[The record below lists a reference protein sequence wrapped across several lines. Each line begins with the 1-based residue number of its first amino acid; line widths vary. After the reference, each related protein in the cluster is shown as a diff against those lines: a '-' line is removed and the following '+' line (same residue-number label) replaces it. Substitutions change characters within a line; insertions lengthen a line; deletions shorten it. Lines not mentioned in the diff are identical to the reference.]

1 MKSKLTLQQRLI
13 IPVLLLGL
21 IALVSNL
28 LAVSGINSVHAS
40 AGTIVDE
47 YMASEAQLADIRRSL
62 MNIHRLALS
71 HIVAADHA
79 TMIGL
84 VQEIKA
90 EEETLDGLLAD
101 YAPYVAQEDSAVY
114 QGVLADYDAFRHA
127 LVDLVSAS
135 ADSKTQ
141 AAYAIANGDAASTSA
156 AAEQGLDAL
165 SDSVSAQAEGAKERL
180 FRVYISSLVT
190 SAAALAAGIFLV
202 WGALGIIRRHVAV
215 PIRDA
220 MGTLQD
226 SSQRIS
232 GVVGEVRRRTRTSSA
247 SAREL
252 SGLTEQL
259 SAALEEIAGNTAA
272 ITASA
277 SGTQGDAV
285 SMAEECS
292 AITAYS
298 VEMRGRAEKMEASAR
313 EEMEAVRARTEEI
326 MAMLNQAI
334 QESQAVDRIG
344 ALTKDILSISSST
357 DLIAINA
364 SIEAS
369 RAGTAGK
376 GFAVV
381 AQEIRRLADSCADTA
396 SHIQEVNGVVTGA
409 VNYLAGSA
417 RDLADYLG
425 QAVLTQ
431 LERSV
436 QSGQQYRSDAAYIE
450 RSMEDFNQQAD
461 RLRTAMAEIAS
472 SISAISGAVD
482 GAVSGVT
489 AAAGST
495 RGLAGDM
502 AGIAA
507 GMDTNQ
513 EIVGEL
519 QRQVDIFANL

>member
-1 MKSKLTLQQRLI
+1 
-13 IPVLLLGL
+13 
-21 IALVSNL
+21 
-28 LAVSGINSVHAS
+28 
-40 AGTIVDE
+40 
-47 YMASEAQLADIRRSL
+47 MASEAQLADIRRSL

-90 EEETLDGLLAD
+90 EEEALDGLLAD

-156 AAEQGLDAL
+156 AAERGLDAL

-285 SMAEECS
+285 SMAEECA

-298 VEMRGRAEKMEASAR
+298 GEMRGRAEQMERSAR
-313 EEMEAVRARTEEI
+313 QEMEEVRLKTEQILEL
-326 MAMLNQAI
+326 LNQAI
-334 QESQAVDRIG
+334 RQSRSVDRIG
-344 ALTKDILSISSST
+344 TLTKDILSISSST

-364 SIEAS
+364 SIEAT

-381 AQEIRRLADSCADTA
+381 AQEIRRLADSCAETA
-396 SHIQEVNGVVTGA
+396 NHIQEVSDEVTGA
-409 VNYLAGSA
+409 VNYLSNSA
-417 RDLADYLG
+417 QELADYLG
-425 QAVLTQ
+425 KAILTQ

-436 QSGQQYRSDAAYIE
+436 QSGQQYQSDAAYIE
-450 RSMEDFNQQAD
+450 HSMESFNQQAY
-461 RLRTAMAEIAS
+461 RLRTAMAEVAA

-482 GAVSGVT
+482 NAVTGVT
-489 AAAGST
+489 GVTSST

-502 AGIAA
+502 AGITA

-519 QRQVDIFANL
+519 RHQVDIFANL

>member
-1 MKSKLTLQQRLI
+1 
-13 IPVLLLGL
+13 
-21 IALVSNL
+21 
-28 LAVSGINSVHAS
+28 
-40 AGTIVDE
+40 
-47 YMASEAQLADIRRSL
+47 
-62 MNIHRLALS
+62 
-71 HIVAADHA
+71 
-79 TMIGL
+79 
-84 VQEIKA
+84 
-90 EEETLDGLLAD
+90 
-101 YAPYVAQEDSAVY
+101 
-114 QGVLADYDAFRHA
+114 
-127 LVDLVSAS
+127 
-135 ADSKTQ
+135 
-141 AAYAIANGDAASTSA
+141 
-156 AAEQGLDAL
+156 
-165 SDSVSAQAEGAKERL
+165 
-180 FRVYISSLVT
+180 
-190 SAAALAAGIFLV
+190 
-202 WGALGIIRRHVAV
+202 
-215 PIRDA
+215 
-220 MGTLQD
+220 
-226 SSQRIS
+226 
-232 GVVGEVRRRTRTSSA
+232 
-247 SAREL
+247 
-252 SGLTEQL
+252 
-259 SAALEEIAGNTAA
+259 
-272 ITASA
+272 
-277 SGTQGDAV
+277 
-285 SMAEECS
+285 
-292 AITAYS
+292 
-298 VEMRGRAEKMEASAR
+298 
-313 EEMEAVRARTEEI
+313 
-326 MAMLNQAI
+326 MLNRAI

-396 SHIQEVNGVVTGA
+396 SHIQEVSDEVTGA

-450 RSMEDFNQQAD
+450 RSREAFNQQAD

>member
-1 MKSKLTLQQRLI
+1 
-13 IPVLLLGL
+13 
-21 IALVSNL
+21 
-28 LAVSGINSVHAS
+28 
-40 AGTIVDE
+40 
-47 YMASEAQLADIRRSL
+47 
-62 MNIHRLALS
+62 
-71 HIVAADHA
+71 
-79 TMIGL
+79 
-84 VQEIKA
+84 
-90 EEETLDGLLAD
+90 
-101 YAPYVAQEDSAVY
+101 
-114 QGVLADYDAFRHA
+114 
-127 LVDLVSAS
+127 
-135 ADSKTQ
+135 
-141 AAYAIANGDAASTSA
+141 
-156 AAEQGLDAL
+156 
-165 SDSVSAQAEGAKERL
+165 
-180 FRVYISSLVT
+180 
-190 SAAALAAGIFLV
+190 
-202 WGALGIIRRHVAV
+202 
-215 PIRDA
+215 
-220 MGTLQD
+220 
-226 SSQRIS
+226 
-232 GVVGEVRRRTRTSSA
+232 
-247 SAREL
+247 
-252 SGLTEQL
+252 
-259 SAALEEIAGNTAA
+259 
-272 ITASA
+272 
-277 SGTQGDAV
+277 
-285 SMAEECS
+285 MAEECS

-298 VEMRGRAEKMEASAR
+298 VEMRDRAEKMEASAR

-326 MAMLNQAI
+326 MAMLNRAI

-396 SHIQEVNGVVTGA
+396 SHIQEVSGVVTGA

>member
-1 MKSKLTLQQRLI
+1 
-13 IPVLLLGL
+13 
-21 IALVSNL
+21 
-28 LAVSGINSVHAS
+28 
-40 AGTIVDE
+40 
-47 YMASEAQLADIRRSL
+47 MASEAQLADIRRSL

-90 EEETLDGLLAD
+90 EEEALDGLLAD

-190 SAAALAAGIFLV
+190 SAAALAAGVFLV

-298 VEMRGRAEKMEASAR
+298 VEMRDRAEKMEASAR

-326 MAMLNQAI
+326 MAMLNRAI

-357 DLIAINA
+357 ELIAVNA
-364 SIEAS
+364 SIEAA
-369 RAGTAGK
+369 RAGAAGA
-376 GFAVV
+376 GFSIV
-381 AQEIRRLADSCADTA
+381 AQEVHKLADSCAETA
-396 SHIQEVNGVVTGA
+396 SNIQEVSGVVTGA
-409 VNYLAGSA
+409 VEYLASSA
-417 RDLADYLG
+417 RELADYLS
-425 QAVLTQ
+425 QAVIDQ
-431 LERSV
+431 LERTV
-436 QSGQQYRSDAAYIE
+436 QAGKQYREDSAYIGHA
-450 RSMEDFNQQAD
+450 MEEFND
-461 RLRTAMAEIAS
+461 RAGRLKTAMDEIAASIS
-472 SISAISGAVD
+472 SISGAID
-482 GAVSGVT
+482 GAASGLT
-489 AAAGST
+489 GAAGST
-495 RGLAGDM
+495 RMLVDDM
-502 AGIAA
+502 AGITAR
-507 GMDTNQ
+507 MDTNQ

-519 QRQVDIFANL
+519 QKQMDVFANL